1 VYVASDALLHRPYGS
16 FNLSHV
22 IISGSCVDLNWKDIV
37 TDALKFTVSV
47 DVRDVKTPRA
57 VKVQDG
63 VDF

>member
-1 VYVASDALLHRPYGS
+1 M
-16 FNLSHV
+16 
-22 IISGSCVDLNWKDIV
+22 IISGGCVEVNWKDIV

-47 DVRDVKTPRA
+47 DVRDVKTSRA

>member
-1 VYVASDALLHRPYGS
+1 M
-16 FNLSHV
+16 
-22 IISGSCVDLNWKDIV
+22 IISGSCVEVNWKYIV

-47 DVRDVKTPRA
+47 DVRDVKTSRA